1 MFPILFPFPV
11 FTHQED
17 NNFGTTI
24 LALFIC
30 MVLLIGTF
38 FLIKY
43 LHPTPPQRVEINITL
58 PDDSSSEDDDSDAVV
73 YEI

>member
-24 LALFIC
+24 LSLFIC
-30 MVLLIGTF
+30 MILFIGTF
-38 FLIKY
+38 FVIKCLY
-43 LHPTPPQRVEINITL
+43 PTQPHRVEINIIL
-58 PDDSSSEDDDSDAVV
+58 PDDSSSEDENIGEV
-73 YEI
+73 YEL